1 MKKSLYSAIFALSLL
16 ALGCA
21 RETPPARTPGAEA
34 PSAAAP
40 APAEAPSVSPTQV
53 NAMLA
58 AAPAPV
64 LLDVRSPEEFAAG
77 HIHGALHIPY
87 EDVAQRKSE
96 IPDGAPIVVFC
107 AVGPRARAAEKS
119 LVAAGIDPARV
130 LHMDG
135 GMVAWEA
142 AGLPVER

>member
-1 MKKSLYSAIFALSLL
+1 
-16 ALGCA
+16 
-21 RETPPARTPGAEA
+21 
-34 PSAAAP
+34 
-40 APAEAPSVSPTQV
+40 
-53 NAMLA
+53 MLA

-96 IPDGAPIVVFC
+96 IPEGAPIVVFC

-119 LVAAGIDPARV
+119 LVAAGVDPARV

>member
-1 MKKSLYSAIFALSLL
+1 MMRSIRSAVFALSLL

-21 RETPPARTPGAEA
+21 RETPPAGTPQ
-34 PSAAAP
+34 AATPAP
-40 APAEAPSVSPTQV
+40 APASTEAASVSPAQV
-53 NAMLA
+53 QGMLGA
-58 AAPAPV
+58 TPPPV

-96 IPDGAPIVVFC
+96 IPDSGTIVVFC

-119 LVAAGIDPARV
+119 LVAAGVDPQRV

>member
-1 MKKSLYSAIFALSLL
+1 MAALAASLL
-16 ALGCA
+16 AFGCA
-21 RETPPARTPGAEA
+21 RETPPARTPTTEA
-34 PSAAAP
+34 PPAAAP
-40 APAEAPSVSPTQV
+40 APAEAASISPAQV
-53 NAMLA
+53 HEMLA

-96 IPDGAPIVVFC
+96 IPDSGTIVVFC

-119 LVAAGIDPARV
+119 LVAAGIDPQRV

-142 AGLPVER
+142 AGLPVEK